1 MVVCW
6 FVLLVLV
13 FRFTQ
18 PLAVF
23 GMPIAA
29 GGQGKVFVRA
39 AGA

>member
-18 PLAVF
+18 PLAVIEI
-23 GMPIAA
+23 PIAA
-29 GGQGKVFVRA
+29 DRHGKVLVEA